1 MTTSTKR
8 IMATKSSKKKP
19 HSRKKPD
26 LPPPHPPSNDSGR
39 DSTVDETI
47 LDYAIIID
55 RKKKSLVWKYFGQ
68 LMNNATNNRVDE
80 GYNFCNIYLQRA
92 QTVLMMFD

>member
-1 MTTSTKR
+1 
-8 IMATKSSKKKP
+8 MATKSSKKKP

-26 LPPPHPPSNDSGR
+26 LPPPNPPSNNSGR

-55 RKKKSLVWKYFGQ
+55 RSPHSSG
-68 LMNNATNNRVDE
+68 LMLPDSVST
-80 GYNFCNIYLQRA
+80 
-92 QTVLMMFD
+92 